1 MSTLFNL
8 SEPPEPFSSPVKQGS
23 QGCQD
28 SRDTLFQKA
37 ERMRDTQLVL
47 HPSGCPV
54 SLPNIPH
61 LTSHW
66 GHARRLSYRDSVSE
80 TRQRKMSY

>member
-8 SEPPEPFSSPVKQGS
+8 SEPPEPFSSSVKQGS
-23 QGCQD
+23 QSCQD
-28 SRDTLFQKA
+28 SRNTLFQRA
-37 ERMRDTQLVL
+37 QCMRDTQQAL

-61 LTSHW
+61 LTSH
-66 GHARRLSYRDSVSE
+66 
-80 TRQRKMSY
+80 